1 MPPLGRDGLGVAP
14 APASLTTR
22 SDGYVTWV
30 NNGKQAWTIR
40 GAAMAANTAAEVS
53 GRPVSEEPMY
63 MIINLGL
70 SENFGAIE

>member
-14 APASLTTR
+14 ALLTAH

-40 GAAMAANTAAEVS
+40 GAAMAANTAAQVS